1 MPLVDDRTQMYASIV
16 TEGAA
21 VLILHADVDTPV
33 AY

>member
-1 MPLVDDRTQMYASIV
+1 MPLVDDQMYASIV

-21 VLILHADVDTPV
+21 VLILHADVDIPV